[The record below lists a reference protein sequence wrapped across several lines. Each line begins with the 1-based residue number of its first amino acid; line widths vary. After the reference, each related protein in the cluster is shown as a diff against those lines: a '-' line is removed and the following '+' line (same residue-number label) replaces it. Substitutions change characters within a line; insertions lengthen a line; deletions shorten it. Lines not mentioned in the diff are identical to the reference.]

1 MSEVPTGHLA
11 GPVLSSNQGVLVNL
25 RLLGAST
32 AVLAVMATA
41 ACGGGTGSSDTSSGS
56 GSSKTLTYWA
66 SNQGTSL
73 QNDKDVLGPELA
85 KFEKQTGVKVNLQVI
100 GWPDLLNKILAATT
114 SGQGPDVLNIGNTWA
129 ASLQATGAF
138 MPFDAAALGAVGGKD
153 KFVEAAFKTGGAEGK
168 DPTSVPLYGL
178 AYGLYYNK
186 KMFADA
192 GLKPPTTWAELT
204 AAATKLTNPGK
215 GVYGM
220 AMEGGSYTES
230 VHFAYIFGKQNGGSP
245 FDASGKATFTTDGMV
260 NGVKQ
265 YVDLMSNKV
274 VNPSSVQYKNGP
286 EAPGDFAKGKAA
298 MLMSQNN
305 ADNTLQADGMKPSDY
320 GVVAIP
326 APAGGKDIAS
336 FVAGINLSVFQ
347 NTKNKDAALKLVKFL
362 TSPEEQAILDKPF
375 TALPVVK
382 GGTVNFTTDKDEA
395 KAFADVLAN
404 KAEPLPLIPAESAF
418 ETNVGNAVNGLL
430 AQAATGK
437 AVTTDDIK
445 AALQEAQDKMAAAGS

>member
-1 MSEVPTGHLA
+1 VKSRTI
-11 GPVLSSNQGVLVNL
+11 
-25 RLLGAST
+25 AST
-32 AVLAVMATA
+32 VVLLAVATTA
-41 ACGGGTGSSDTSSGS
+41 ACGGSTENASSGGGS
-56 GSSKTLTYWA
+56 GSTAGGSTTITYWA
-66 SNQGTSL
+66 SNQGTSI
-73 QNDKDVLGPELA
+73 QNDKEVLGPELK
-85 KFEKQTGVKVNLQVI
+85 KFEKQTGVHVDLQVI

-138 MPFDAAALGAVGGKD
+138 MPFDSKALDAVGGKD
-153 KFVEAAFKTGGAEGK
+153 KFVEASFATSGAPGK

-178 AYGLYYNK
+178 VYGLYYNK

-192 GLKPPTTWAELT
+192 GLQPPTTWQELMT
-204 AAATKLTNPGK
+204 DAKKLTNPSK

-230 VHFAYIFGKQNGGSP
+230 VHFAFIFGRQNGGQP
-245 FDASGKATFTTDGMV
+245 FDDSGKPTFTTPGMV
-260 NGVKQ
+260 AGVKQ
-265 YVDLMSNKV
+265 YVDLMSQKV

-286 EAPGDFAKGKAA
+286 EAPTDFAKGKAA

-305 ADNTLQADGMKPSDY
+305 ADNVLQANGGMKPSEY

-326 APAGGKDIAS
+326 APNPLPPGGKDVAS
-336 FVAGINLSVFQ
+336 FVAGINLSIFK
-347 NTKNKDAALKLVKFL
+347 NTKNKDAALKFVKFM
-362 TSPEEQAILDKPF
+362 TSPEEQAILDKPY

-382 GGTVNFTTDKDEA
+382 NGTVNFTSKKDEA
-395 KAFADVLAN
+395 KAFAEVLAN
-404 KAEPLPLIPAESAF
+404 KSEPLPLVPAESAF

-437 AVTTDDIK
+437 TVTDADIK
-445 AALQEAQDKMAAAGS
+445 AALQQAQDKMASAS